1 MSALHDTRRERFCH
15 EYVKDRDARS
25 AAIRAGYKAGTG
37 IGATAS
43 RLLGDAAVRAR
54 IAALQE
60 PVAAAARVGAVAD
73 PASGPASGPAPPA
86 APPPEPA
93 PEPGA
98 GWVVAELVKIARAD
112 PRRFFHGDGT
122 PRKVHELGDDEAA
135 ALSAFESSGAAG
147 KVIDRLKVLELL
159 GRHFGLWPQKAPAD
173 VNLFEGMSLDD
184 VRRVRDRIGRL
195 LGGAGVDLPGSE
207 PSHH

>member
-1 MSALHDTRRERFCH
+1 MNALHDTRRERFCH

-60 PVAAAARVGAVAD
+60 PVVATEPIGAVVD
-73 PASGPASGPAPPA
+73 PARG
-86 APPPEPA
+86 PEPA

-112 PRRFFHGDGT
+112 PRRFFHADGT
-122 PRKVHELGDDEAA
+122 PRKVHELADDEAA

-159 GRHFGLWPQKAPAD
+159 GRHFGLWPQKAAQD

-184 VRRVRDRIGRL
+184 VRRVRDRIGKL
-195 LGGAGVDLPGSE
+195 LGGAGVDLPGGG
-207 PSHH
+207 PPRH